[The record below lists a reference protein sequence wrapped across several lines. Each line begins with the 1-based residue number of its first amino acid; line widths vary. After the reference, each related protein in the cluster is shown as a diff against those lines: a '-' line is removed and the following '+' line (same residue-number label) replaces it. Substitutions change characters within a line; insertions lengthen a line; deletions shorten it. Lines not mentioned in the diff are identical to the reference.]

1 VSKLDGLVS
10 VVIPTIPG
18 REKELKRAVKSVAA
32 QTYQNIE
39 MVIVREG
46 KNSSDARNI
55 GISRATGQYVAF
67 LDDDDEWLPTKLEKQ
82 LTLFDNRTSLVICW
96 MDDRRF
102 GESYVVKYP
111 EKIFIDKA
119 LKMFSVASTSSYMFK
134 KDTLM
139 QLGNFDASFPSAQ
152 EYELAIRS
160 VCACPIKCYQEV
172 LVIQHK
178 SENQITRDWKKK
190 KVGLKLLLD
199 KHKNLYT
206 QWGLWEYT
214 KFRVKF
220 FGLQCLYS
228 VASVVGDRIY
238 KVIIPMKRRT

>member
-1 VSKLDGLVS
+1 LNELVS
-10 VVIPTIPG
+10 VVIPTLPE
-18 REKELKRAVKSVAA
+18 RKKELERAVKSVAN

-39 MVIVREG
+39 MVIVRRG
-46 KNSSDARNI
+46 KNAAESRNI
-55 GISRATGQYVAF
+55 GISKANGQYVAF

-111 EKIFIDKA
+111 EKIFIKEA
-119 LKMFSVASTSSYMFK
+119 LKMFNIASTSSYMFK

-139 QLGNFDASFPSAQ
+139 QLGRFDVDFPSAQ

-160 VCACPIKCYQEV
+160 VCACPIKCYQET
-172 LVIQHK
+172 LVVQHK
-178 SENQITRDWKKK
+178 SQNQITRDWKKK
-190 KVGLKLLLD
+190 KQGLKLLLE
-199 KHKNLYT
+199 KHKSIYT

-228 VASVVGDRIY
+228 IAYVVGDRIY
-238 KVIIPMKRRT
+238 SIIIPLKRRV